1 MYSLCLFFSPSII
14 ILRFTYVFVC
24 VNNSLLFIA
33 EKISLYE
40 CSAIYLSM
48 YLLLIF
54 RLLPFGASNN
64 QIAMGICVQF
74 FVQKYISIS
83 LG

>member
-1 MYSLCLFFSPSII
+1 MYLSVLFSPSII
-14 ILRFTYVFVC
+14 ILRFTYAFVC
-24 VNNSLLFIA
+24 VNNSLFFVA
-33 EKISLYE
+33 EKFSLYGY
-40 CSAIYLSM
+40 SAIYLSI
-48 YLLLIF
+48 YLFLTC

-64 QIAMGICVQF
+64 QIAMAICVQF

>member
-14 ILRFTYVFVC
+14 ILRFTYDFVC

-33 EKISLYE
+33 EKISLYGY
-40 CSAIYLSM
+40 SAIYLSI

-54 RLLPFGASNN
+54 RLLPVWAGNS
-64 QIAMGICVQF
+64 QIAMGICVHF

>member
-1 MYSLCLFFSPSII
+1 MYLSVLFSPSII

-33 EKISLYE
+33 EKFSLYRY
-40 CSAIYLSM
+40 SAIYLSI
-48 YLLLIF
+48 YLFLTC

-83 LG
+83 PG